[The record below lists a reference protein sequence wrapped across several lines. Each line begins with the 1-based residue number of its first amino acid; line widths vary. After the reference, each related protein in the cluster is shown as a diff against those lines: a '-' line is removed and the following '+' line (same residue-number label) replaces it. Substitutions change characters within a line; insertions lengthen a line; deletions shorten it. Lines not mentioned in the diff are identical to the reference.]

1 MTRIEPPG
9 KSIQFALI
17 QSGATALA
25 DDAIARGYDR
35 QNVAEALLRAARD
48 VLGSDDQ
55 FMTAL
60 NRYLKPQTSCRGFP
74 A

>member
-1 MTRIEPPG
+1 MTHMDPPG

-17 QSGATALA
+17 QSGAAALA
-25 DDAIARGYDR
+25 EDAIARGYDR

-55 FMTAL
+55 LMTAL
-60 NRYLKPQTSCRGFP
+60 NPYLKPQTSCRDFP